1 MKRGFRITMV
11 MADSEFA
18 PLQTLLSEL
27 HEALTLNLTAA
38 NKHELLVECRIHV
51 IKEQMRV
58 VCHLLPFNTLPRK
71 MTANVILCMTKLLNH
86 FPMKGGLLS
95 MTLSPKMV
103 MSGETINYKHN
114 MLPFGSYCQDHKE
127 TAPHNRLAACTQG
140 AILLGPSG
148 NMQGAQ

>member
-71 MTANVILCMTKLLNH
+71 MTANESLSYERRTPLNDIE
-86 FPMKGGLLS
+86 PQ
-95 MTLSPKMV
+95 
-103 MSGETINYKHN
+103 N
-114 MLPFGSYCQDHKE
+114 
-127 TAPHNRLAACTQG
+127 
-140 AILLGPSG
+140 G
-148 NMQGAQ
+148 NEWGNH